1 MNLNV
6 RKLLRHIEYEPNTY
20 YTAFSVELEAAS
32 SPLWSFINACIALVC
47 LCYIYMYITLL
58 KIFKVHSLRNIT
70 KILRCLLPDFT
81 SKTKRERLN
90 KLPGIF
96 NVVSIKVS
104 SK

>member
-47 LCYIYMYITLL
+47 LLHLHVHYFVENFQSALIGKHPKNIEMSLARYYI
-58 KIFKVHSLRNIT
+58 RQ
-70 KILRCLLPDFT
+70 
-81 SKTKRERLN
+81 KRERLN

-96 NVVSIKVS
+96 NVQ
-104 SK
+104 